1 MQDRYVGDE
10 GDFVKFYLLNNL
22 CETNLRLGVNWCLV
36 TDENHNKDGK
46 FVSYLSDKHHPFN
59 NIDSRLFE
67 KLKEIVHGVNKN
79 VECIE
84 KSEILPS
91 QTLYFSE
98 KILADTARFQWHD
111 SSVQHLQ
118 PCDIVFYDP
127 DNGLEI
133 GSIGKL
139 HQKAIKYIYFDEIR
153 DTFKNGK
160 SIVIYQHTNRTSN
173 SETQIESRIKQ
184 LSSCLSIS
192 KNDINVIY
200 SGHGTARYFLI
211 IKQKQHVNAIDKN
224 IKPFDNKFLK
234 LIC

>member
-59 NIDSRLFE
+59 NIDSGLFE
-67 KLKEIVHGVNKN
+67 KLKKIVDGVNKN
-79 VECIE
+79 IECIE
-84 KSEILPS
+84 KSENLPS

-98 KILADTARFQWHD
+98 KILANTARFQWHD

-118 PCDIVFYDP
+118 PYDIVFYDP
-127 DNGLEI
+127 DVRIKNNEPTPVPVPTKVRNGLEI

-139 HQKAIKYIYFDEIR
+139 HSKAIKYIYFDEIR
-153 DTFKNGK
+153 DTFKN
-160 SIVIYQHTNRTSN
+160 Q
-173 SETQIESRIKQ
+173 
-184 LSSCLSIS
+184 
-192 KNDINVIY
+192 
-200 SGHGTARYFLI
+200 
-211 IKQKQHVNAIDKN
+211 
-224 IKPFDNKFLK
+224 
-234 LIC
+234 